1 MIITKT
7 HLSGLFIVDVDKRV
21 DQRGYFCRTYCREE
35 FATAGLATEFVQC
48 NLSHNLRTGTLR
60 GMHYQKEPYPEAKLV
75 RCTRGAILDVVVDLR
90 ADSATHKQSLAIELT
105 QQNARSLYI
114 PAGFAHGFL
123 VLSEQAEVQYKT
135 TGYYAPEHERT
146 LLWNDPAL
154 AIAWPL
160 AGEPVMTDKD
170 RRGALLA
177 RADSFE

>member
-90 ADSATHKQSLAIELT
+90 ADSATHEQSLAIELT

-123 VLSEQAEVQYKT
+123 TLADDTDVFYQMTEFYHAELSCGV
-135 TGYYAPEHERT
+135 R
-146 LLWNDPAL
+146 WNDPAF
-154 AIAWPL
+154 AINWPI
-160 AGEPVMTDKD
+160 AEPFLSD
-170 RRGALLA
+170 RDATYPSYTSSR
-177 RADSFE
+177 